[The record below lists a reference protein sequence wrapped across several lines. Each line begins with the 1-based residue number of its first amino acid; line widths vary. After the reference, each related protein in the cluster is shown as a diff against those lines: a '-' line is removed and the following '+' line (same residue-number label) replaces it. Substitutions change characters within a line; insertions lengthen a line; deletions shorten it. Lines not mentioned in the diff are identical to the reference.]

1 MGQSSGAASDDAV
14 TLLRK
19 GDFTAAL
26 SLADQALKQNPHD
39 CRMLTVRGL
48 ALKNSGKPTEA
59 QQAFGTAA
67 SSCPKFLPALE
78 GLAELQYAQHSPQ
91 AAATLEKMLLL
102 QPDNQTTH
110 A

>member
-19 GDFTAAL
+19 GDFAGAL

-48 ALKNSGKPTEA
+48 ALKNSGKLAGHSNPSGRQLSSA
-59 QQAFGTAA
+59 QSFYLRWKA
-67 SSCPKFLPALE
+67 SPNYST
-78 GLAELQYAQHSPQ
+78 HSI
-91 AAATLEKMLLL
+91 LRRLLL
-102 QPDNQTTH
+102 PSKKYLCCNRTTRLRT
-110 A
+110 